1 MKFVFCEKQEWERDV
16 ICNVLDSWDVHYRI
30 KTNRKGDFFYRR
42 ENYDV
47 QIDVEPAFYEFLNKE
62 IDKVIT
68 LEANYHL
75 PALPHPTCAPIEDVE
90 DEPQENNMASG
101 ILSKL
106 FGRTRDLEEDT
117 RDSISSNIISAIK
130 NTFEDGVEVDF
141 EELPNDLKDV
151 LLSRVPKEIL
161 MSKHCKIIRTL
172 SGITI
177 KYEGGTDC

>member
-1 MKFVFCEKQEWERDV
+1 MRFVFCEKDEKERDI
-16 ICNVLDSWDVHYRI
+16 ICNVLDSWDVYYRI
-30 KTNRKGDFFYRR
+30 KTNRKGDFLYRR
-42 ENYDV
+42 ENYDI

-75 PALPHPTCAPIEDVE
+75 PTLPHPTCEVIEDVE
-90 DEPQENNMASG
+90 NNPKENNMASS

-106 FGRTRDLEEDT
+106 FKRSRDIEEDI
-117 RDSISSNIISAIK
+117 RDSMSSDIISAIK

-141 EELPNDLKDV
+141 EELPDDLKDI
-151 LLSRVPKEIL
+151 LLSKVPKEIL

-177 KYEGGTDC
+177 KYVGGTDC